1 MTVTNKT
8 GLHKKSQG
16 LQLLLEHQAA
26 NSPFHKEFIKSFPQ
40 VGPIK
45 YKKSAKSSKKKK
57 KNTKQ
62 DRVHQ
67 NTTPETQGHAH
78 PSQECTNLSRHTSRC
93 STRRRKYPRNT
104 ERVKQ
109 ASRNVTYIPSS
120 TIRHKAT
127 RLRRG
132 HGLRRASE
140 TILRVEPS
148 GQTETCEAG
157 ALI

>member
-1 MTVTNKT
+1 MTVTNKA
-8 GLHKKSQG
+8 GLHKNSQG

-45 YKKSAKSSKKKK
+45 YKKSAKSSKKN
-57 KNTKQ
+57 NTKQ
-62 DRVHQ
+62 DRVHH

-78 PSQECTNLSRHTSRC
+78 PSQECTNLSRRTSRC
-93 STRRRKYPRNT
+93 STRRRKYTSNT
-104 ERVKQ
+104 QCVKQ

-120 TIRHKAT
+120 TIRHKAA
-127 RLRRG
+127 RLHRG

-140 TILRVEPS
+140 TILRVELS
-148 GQTETCEAG
+148 GQTKTCEAG